1 MRKIPT
7 IILMVAMLILTA
19 AAARA
24 DDMSGN
30 GKAGILVWT
39 GTADLFFMLIWEPSL
54 AHLPRR
60 LLCLRRMTCMR
71 LILLEY
77 RLSP

>member
-1 MRKIPT
+1 MRKIPA

-30 GKAGILVWT
+30 GKAGILVRT
-39 GTADLFFMLIWEPSL
+39 GTADLFFMLIGEPSL